1 MEIDLF
7 YSPVFWLALN
17 IVVAIGILM
26 LRRSL
31 NSAARSVSDE
41 VVEGPLWRLERALSR
56 NVTREEQRE
65 YMKHCIDIFLQI
77 LTERG
82 VESIHP
88 SSTVREVLRA
98 LNRSESMELL
108 ELYEA
113 VRFGRLR
120 LTDEELNKFK
130 RMLRTL
136 ARSVIH

>member
-130 RMLRTL
+130 RMLKTL